1 MKMRARAPRFRRPL
15 IVRPSSALRNAS
27 AWRRIVAEV
36 TRLAPGGALMSAR
49 AGWVGACVG
58 GAAFGA
64 LILGAPSSQR
74 TPAEGSA
81 SVSCESQL
89 SYAPKVNLEEADVA
103 LISSAAKTINLAAYS
118 LTDRPVIAAIDL
130 ARRRGVAVRLV
141 LDRTQAH
148 AYDELAELSD
158 SIRLK
163 RAGPIM
169 HLKSYSLDGRT
180 LRSGS
185 ANLSSGGLR
194 LQDNDLMVSCEP
206 RFVAAFDERFEEMWS
221 AAQPLAASPADISS
235 GQAMILGAVG
245 WR

>member
-1 MKMRARAPRFRRPL
+1 MAAEFSRFSR
-15 IVRPSSALRNAS
+15 SSAPA
-27 AWRRIVAEV
+27 
-36 TRLAPGGALMSAR
+36 SAR
-49 AGWVGACVG
+49 AGWICACVG
-58 GAAFGA
+58 GATFGV
-64 LILGAPSSQR
+64 LILGGSSSQPSS
-74 TPAEGSA
+74 TDGAA
-81 SVSCESQL
+81 SLGCESTL
-89 SYAPKVNLEEADVA
+89 NYAPKVNLEETDVA

-141 LDRTQAH
+141 LDRTQGH
-148 AYDELAELSD
+148 AYDELSDLSD
-158 SIRLK
+158 RIRLK

-185 ANLSSGGLR
+185 ANLSSSGLR

-221 AAQPLAASPADISS
+221 AAQPLDAAPVDS
-235 GQAMILGAVG
+235 GLIFGAVR